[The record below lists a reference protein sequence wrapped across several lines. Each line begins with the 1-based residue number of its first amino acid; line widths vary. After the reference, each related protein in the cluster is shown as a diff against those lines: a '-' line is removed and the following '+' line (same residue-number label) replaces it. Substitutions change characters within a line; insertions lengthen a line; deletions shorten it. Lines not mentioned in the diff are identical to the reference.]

1 MNAADHVPS
10 RVCASLPKAPDGF
23 PADPMRPVRI
33 GMRKK
38 AGRAAGKYG
47 TFIAMKT
54 PGRS

>member
-10 RVCASLPKAPDGF
+10 RVCASLPTAPDGF
-23 PADPMRPVRI
+23 PADPMHPVRI

-47 TFIAMKT
+47 TFIAMRI